1 MHFRDPSVPLTEDQL
16 LMRKRVLHQI
26 EAEPETFAM
35 ITYQGRNARCGTT
48 RCIAGWAVYLTRGY
62 WYKEGLRESLEEK
75 KQLAVDVLGLT
86 QAEYGADVR
95 DSEGPYELFYVDNG
109 EGLARLRA
117 LAAE

>member
-1 MHFRDPSVPLTEDQL
+1 MHFRDPGTPLTEDQL
-16 LMRKRVLHQI
+16 LMRKRVLHQA

-35 ITYQGRNARCGTT
+35 AAYQGRNASCGTT

-62 WYKEGLRESLEEK
+62 WYKRGACEDLEDK

-86 QAEYGADVR
+86 QEEYGNDVLDR
-95 DSEGPYELFYVDNG
+95 EGPYELFYVDDD

-117 LAAE
+117 LAEG